1 MKHEEISMYTKKAL
15 SEALKE
21 ALKTKPFKKITVSEL
36 IESCNINRKTF
47 YYHFEDIY
55 ALLVWTF
62 EQEAINVVKHFDLMV
77 DSEEALTFIMDYVEE
92 NNYII
97 NCVYDSMGQD
107 ELKRFFVKDFNDIIL
122 SLIEQ
127 AEECYGKKLNDGYKI
142 FLSTFYVDATAG
154 ILIDWVKDRN
164 RHNREVYIEYIKNTL
179 QNSLKGIFEA
189 CDGDGYPK
197 NTEPTTA
204 Q

>member
-1 MKHEEISMYTKKAL
+1 M
-15 SEALKE
+15 
-21 ALKTKPFKKITVSEL
+21 
-36 IESCNINRKTF
+36 
-47 YYHFEDIY
+47 
-55 ALLVWTF
+55 WTF

-97 NCVYDSMGQD
+97 NCVYDSIGQD

-127 AEECYGKKLNDGYKI
+127 AEECYGKKLNEGYKT

-179 QNSLKGIFEA
+179 QNSLKGIFVA
-189 CDGDGYPK
+189 SDGDGYPK

>member
-1 MKHEEISMYTKKAL
+1 
-15 SEALKE
+15 
-21 ALKTKPFKKITVSEL
+21 
-36 IESCNINRKTF
+36 
-47 YYHFEDIY
+47 
-55 ALLVWTF
+55 
-62 EQEAINVVKHFDLMV
+62 MV

-127 AEECYGKKLNDGYKI
+127 AEECYGKKLNDGYKT

-164 RHNREVYIEYIKNTL
+164 RHNREVYIEYIKNRILTL
-179 QNSLKGIFEA
+179 QLSIFDFETHTQNIIPKEKLEEALKQVEVWKGEIISRLQDYEA
-189 CDGDGYPK
+189 FRYDYKQNWNLNYNDYDGKLVY
-197 NTEPTTA
+197 N
-204 Q
+204 

>member
-1 MKHEEISMYTKKAL
+1 MAEKKVTA
-15 SEALKE
+15 
-21 ALKTKPFKKITVSEL
+21 
-36 IESCNINRKTF
+36 
-47 YYHFEDIY
+47 
-55 ALLVWTF
+55 
-62 EQEAINVVKHFDLMV
+62 VVKLQLPAGKASAAPPV
-77 DSEEALTFIMDYVEE
+77 GSGLGPYG
-92 NNYII
+92 I
-97 NCVYDSMGQD
+97 NIPS
-107 ELKRFFVKDFNDIIL
+107 FVKDFNDIIL

>member
-36 IESCNINRKTF
+36 IEACNINRKTF

-127 AEECYGKKLNDGYKI
+127 AEECYGKKLNEGYTT

-197 NTEPTTA
+197 NTESTTA

>member
-127 AEECYGKKLNDGYKI
+127 AEECYGRKLNDGYKT

>member
-36 IESCNINRKTF
+36 IEACNINRKTF

-97 NCVYDSMGQD
+97 NCVYDSIGQD

-127 AEECYGKKLNDGYKI
+127 AEECYGKKLNEGYKT

-164 RHNREVYIEYIKNTL
+164 HHNREVYIEYIKNTL

-189 CDGDGYPK
+189 CDSDGYPK
-197 NTEPTTA
+197 NTEPVPA

>member
-62 EQEAINVVKHFDLMV
+62 EQEAINVVKHFDLRPRAIIETLDLRRPIYKQTAAYGHFGRNDLDLPWEKLDM
-77 DSEEALTFIMDYVEE
+77 VEE
-92 NNYII
+92 LKK
-97 NCVYDSMGQD
+97 
-107 ELKRFFVKDFNDIIL
+107 EL
-122 SLIEQ
+122 
-127 AEECYGKKLNDGYKI
+127 
-142 FLSTFYVDATAG
+142 
-154 ILIDWVKDRN
+154 
-164 RHNREVYIEYIKNTL
+164 
-179 QNSLKGIFEA
+179 
-189 CDGDGYPK
+189 
-197 NTEPTTA
+197 
-204 Q
+204 

>member
-36 IESCNINRKTF
+36 IEACNINRKTF

-92 NNYII
+92 NN
-97 NCVYDSMGQD
+97 
-107 ELKRFFVKDFNDIIL
+107 
-122 SLIEQ
+122 
-127 AEECYGKKLNDGYKI
+127 
-142 FLSTFYVDATAG
+142 
-154 ILIDWVKDRN
+154 
-164 RHNREVYIEYIKNTL
+164 
-179 QNSLKGIFEA
+179 
-189 CDGDGYPK
+189 
-197 NTEPTTA
+197 
-204 Q
+204 

>member
-1 MKHEEISMYTKKAL
+1 M
-15 SEALKE
+15 KE

-127 AEECYGKKLNDGYKI
+127 AEECYGKKLNDGYKT